1 MKGRAQKN
9 SGRGMYQKADAKLG
23 PFIVDI
29 KEYSNTFGLS
39 RKVWAKICSDAT
51 RSGGEPSLML
61 AIGEGKET
69 IRLWVLEDV
78 MFKEMLSAWE
88 EKYGITR

>member
-1 MKGRAQKN
+1 MGGKAQKN

-29 KEYSNTFGLS
+29 KEYSQTFGIS
-39 RKVWAKICSDAT
+39 KKVWAKICSDAA

-69 IRLWVLEDV
+69 IRLWVIEDV
-78 MFKEMLSAWE
+78 MFGEMLEAWR
-88 EKYGITR
+88 EKYDK